1 MNELLGLYM
10 LLASVAVVVGAIWAV
25 VALWRLMKAHE
36 SIAASMCR
44 LSQAKDQDIPPQE
57 Q

>member
-10 LLASVAVVVGAIWAV
+10 FLASIAVGVGAIWAV

-36 SIAASMCR
+36 SIAESMR
-44 LSQAKDQDIPPQE
+44 NLAPTERQDMPPR
-57 Q
+57 